1 MAAKVFLRRLNDMS
15 TFNLL
20 QDKLSRLNDT
30 YLSNSCDTNVSRC
43 IDVIELNA
51 RVQREL
57 FKLLNLVSAEG
68 GVYGGASTIKARLL
82 PVLSVEAS
90 YLNGLLSNT
99 GTDLYPLAWWRYPY
113 SHLRTDA
120 EFLSLANEYEGNLS
134 ELELDLRH
142 ANVDN
147 ARLEA
152 ELEQTRAELI
162 DERYKA
168 TDEKIFT
175 ETELANLR
183 SRLSDAE
190 FRLSLERYKPRSAV
204 VDDYE
209 REIRRLRDDIEFA
222 QTRSRARSLS
232 PVHSYVRRRSLSPAR
247 SLISLSSSSDESLQ
261 KLRENTLIQRFNDL
275 YARERLDAMDILR
288 SVSDD
293 YEMNQRIC
301 FNIIQESFSVSKRRF
316 VEWKLRLRS
325 QLAITV
331 RGSDSLEDVVQD
343 YINRNLDYFEV
354 TNIVSEVIDNL
365 HRNPRISLPLGV
377 TYSLVST
384 YIREACRIAWHMAC
398 LVYPLDIAFASDA
411 EVFDETKYRRS
422 YDSEYSAPLV
432 NHHIWPALMQG
443 SRVIVKGEACTKRG
457 ASLSRSRASSPI
469 RRGYSSPIRSRS
481 VSPVRRS
488 RATSPI
494 LYSSLYRYY

>member
-1 MAAKVFLRRLNDMS
+1 
-15 TFNLL
+15 
-20 QDKLSRLNDT
+20 
-30 YLSNSCDTNVSRC
+30 
-43 IDVIELNA
+43 
-51 RVQREL
+51 
-57 FKLLNLVSAEG
+57 
-68 GVYGGASTIKARLL
+68 
-82 PVLSVEAS
+82 
-90 YLNGLLSNT
+90 
-99 GTDLYPLAWWRYPY
+99 
-113 SHLRTDA
+113 
-120 EFLSLANEYEGNLS
+120 
-134 ELELDLRH
+134 
-142 ANVDN
+142 
-147 ARLEA
+147 
-152 ELEQTRAELI
+152 
-162 DERYKA
+162 
-168 TDEKIFT
+168 
-175 ETELANLR
+175 
-183 SRLSDAE
+183 LSDAE

>member
-1 MAAKVFLRRLNDMS
+1 MN
-15 TFNLL
+15 
-20 QDKLSRLNDT
+20 
-30 YLSNSCDTNVSRC
+30 
-43 IDVIELNA
+43 
-51 RVQREL
+51 
-57 FKLLNLVSAEG
+57 
-68 GVYGGASTIKARLL
+68 
-82 PVLSVEAS
+82 
-90 YLNGLLSNT
+90 
-99 GTDLYPLAWWRYPY
+99 
-113 SHLRTDA
+113 A